1 MPNYRLF
8 IAIELPAE
16 AQMALRNVQRAL
28 PKLPAVRWTNPANI
42 HLTLQFLGDYP
53 AARVE
58 TLLNALRSA
67 ESNPPFELTL
77 ATIGAF
83 PNLKRPRIIWA
94 GVTGDTAALTALH
107 RAVVSATAALGFAAE
122 KRPFKPHL
130 TLGRVKPWARGNDHR
145 AIAAALNG
153 ATVGDIATVPVG
165 KFSLIRSQLTREG
178 AIYTPLG
185 SVFLRG

>member
-1 MPNYRLF
+1 
-8 IAIELPAE
+8 
-16 AQMALRNVQRAL
+16 MALRNVQRAL
-28 PKLPAVRWTNPANI
+28 PKLPAVRWTKPANI

-53 AARVE
+53 AVQVEMLLDALQSVE
-58 TLLNALRSA
+58 TH
-67 ESNPPFELTL
+67 PPFELTL
-77 ATIGAF
+77 ATTGAF

-94 GVTGDTAALTALH
+94 GVTGETAALTALH
-107 RAVVSATAALGFAAE
+107 RAVVSATAALGFEAE

-130 TLGRVKPWARGNDHR
+130 TLGRVKAWARSNDHR
-145 AIAAALNG
+145 AIAAALNET
-153 ATVGDIATVPVG
+153 TVGTIATVAVE